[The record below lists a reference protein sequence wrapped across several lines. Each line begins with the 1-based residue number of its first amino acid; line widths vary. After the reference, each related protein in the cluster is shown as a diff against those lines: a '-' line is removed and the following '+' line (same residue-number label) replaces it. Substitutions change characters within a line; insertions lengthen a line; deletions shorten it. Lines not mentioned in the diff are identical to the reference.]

1 MSASKITQ
9 HEFDTTTRVCKH
21 CGKDSKDATA
31 TNCFERSIEA
41 SMDLVATLVKQ
52 LQIRQEE
59 DRKRQE
65 EDRKRQEEDRKRQ
78 EEDRKRQEEDRK
90 RLQTVVEG
98 VEGLKAGILGG
109 QEEDRKRL
117 QTVVEG
123 VEGLKVG
130 MLGGVFHS
138 DILIQTEIPAEIRKR
153 QSINGSWVGTNTKE
167 GKAITTFISNQ
178 VLGLIDDS
186 WKVNLDEFASVDQE
200 VKNFA
205 DFTKH
210 SALYAALNVENDNQY
225 NIKVN
230 IQDSKKHVVHLTT
243 RPDFL
248 ILPKAYATKNQRLD
262 QVYLQTI
269 LFVEVISGEKTEDEW
284 LRQLLTTLR
293 AVAAHT
299 GKHARLYGIVVDRNF
314 TQARLATTDVAGVAS
329 RIICDITGTD
339 WLVSCGPRCAARTQ
353 EALFGPQPRG
363 TADVTIIQ
371 ADLQRSMAEQCRE
384 HFCNAAQRQNAT
396 LCFPYKATTVASAR
410 SRLFHNLIR
419 TTQRPPGYVAHN
431 ISRDPGLVDCTVDL
445 CGHIGLHS
453 PSPSPQCG

>member
-9 HEFDTTTRVCKH
+9 HEFDTTTWVCKH
-21 CGKDSKDATA
+21 CGRDSKDATA

-52 LQIRQEE
+52 RQIG
-59 DRKRQE
+59 
-65 EDRKRQEEDRKRQ
+65 Q

-153 QSINGSWVGTNTKE
+153 QSSNGSWVGTNTKE

-269 LFVEVISGEKTEDEW
+269 LFVEVISGEKTEDES
-284 LRQLLTTLR
+284 LRQLLTTFR

-299 GKHARLYGIVVDRNF
+299 GKHARLYRIVVDRNF
-314 TQARLATTDVAGVAS
+314 TQARLVKYHFYACLSD
-329 RIICDITGTD
+329 GTFH
-339 WLVSCGPRCAARTQ
+339 P
-353 EALFGPQPRG
+353 
-363 TADVTIIQ
+363 
-371 ADLQRSMAEQCRE
+371 
-384 HFCNAAQRQNAT
+384 
-396 LCFPYKATTVASAR
+396 
-410 SRLFHNLIR
+410 SRLHDVCDMLLRF
-419 TTQRPPGYVAHN
+419 P
-431 ISRDPGLVDCTVDL
+431 
-445 CGHIGLHS
+445 
-453 PSPSPQCG
+453 

>member
-1 MSASKITQ
+1 
-9 HEFDTTTRVCKH
+9 
-21 CGKDSKDATA
+21 
-31 TNCFERSIEA
+31 
-41 SMDLVATLVKQ
+41 MDLVATLMKQ
-52 LQIRQEE
+52 LQIG
-59 DRKRQE
+59 
-65 EDRKRQEEDRKRQ
+65 Q

-98 VEGLKAGILGG
+98 VE
-109 QEEDRKRL
+109 RL
-117 QTVVEG
+117 QTIVEG
-123 VEGLKVG
+123 VEGLKAG
-130 MLGGVFHS
+130 MLG
-138 DILIQTEIPAEIRKR
+138 EIRQR
-153 QSINGSWVGTNTKE
+153 QSIHGSWVGTKTEE

-200 VKNFA
+200 VKSFA

-248 ILPKAYATKNQRLD
+248 ILPKAYATKDQRLD

-269 LFVEVISGEKTEDEW
+269 LFVEVISSKKTEDES

-299 GKHARLYGIVVDRNF
+299 GKHARLYGIVVDKNF

-339 WLVSCGPRCAARTQ
+339 WLVSCGTKNHCAARTPG
-353 EALFGPQPRG
+353 ALFSPQPRG
-363 TADVTIIQ
+363 TADVPLIQ
-371 ADLQRSMAEQCRE
+371 ADCRE
-384 HFCNAAQRQNAT
+384 AWQSSAVNIFALQLSVKMQRFAASLKQQPLLQLKNDCLKHFQWIFRLNPEPT
-396 LCFPYKATTVASAR
+396 LAFV
-410 SRLFHNLIR
+410 
-419 TTQRPPGYVAHN
+419 
-431 ISRDPGLVDCTVDL
+431 RDLGDVLVRWWL
-445 CGHIGLHS
+445 G
-453 PSPSPQCG
+453 

>member
-1 MSASKITQ
+1 MFGAAARFRQGNGCLWRTDQQMKCGGAISTFSWCLVHQ
-9 HEFDTTTRVCKH
+9 LLH
-21 CGKDSKDATA
+21 CAKDSKAATA

-52 LQIRQEE
+52 LQIGQEEIRKRQEEDRERQEE

-65 EDRKRQEEDRKRQ
+65 EDRKRQEEDRERQEEDRERQEEDRKRQEEDRERQ

-98 VEGLKAGILGG
+98 VEGLKAG
-109 QEEDRKRL
+109 
-117 QTVVEG
+117 
-123 VEGLKVG
+123 

-138 DILIQTEIPAEIRKR
+138 DILIQTEIPAEIRQR
-153 QSINGSWVGTNTKE
+153 HSIHGSWVGTNTKE

-178 VLGLIDDS
+178 VLGLIDYT

-205 DFTKH
+205 DFTQH
-210 SALYAALNVENDNQY
+210 SDLYAALNVENDNQY

-230 IQDSKKHVVHLTT
+230 IQDSKKNVVHLTT

-269 LFVEVISGEKTEDEW
+269 LFVEVISGQKTEDES

-299 GKHARLYGIVVDRNF
+299 AKHARLYGIVVDKHF
-314 TQARLATTDVAGVAS
+314 TQARLVKYQFYACFSD
-329 RIICDITGTD
+329 GTFH
-339 WLVSCGPRCAARTQ
+339 P
-353 EALFGPQPRG
+353 
-363 TADVTIIQ
+363 
-371 ADLQRSMAEQCRE
+371 
-384 HFCNAAQRQNAT
+384 
-396 LCFPYKATTVASAR
+396 
-410 SRLFHNLIR
+410 SRLHGVCEMLLRF
-419 TTQRPPGYVAHN
+419 
-431 ISRDPGLVDCTVDL
+431 
-445 CGHIGLHS
+445 
-453 PSPSPQCG
+453 

>member
-1 MSASKITQ
+1 MKCGGKCTVLIRRAMPKKLSAGAISTFSWCLVHQLLVRSLPPESHLQPFESHPLKIVSLKPDMSASKITQ

-21 CGKDSKDATA
+21 CAKDSKAATA

-52 LQIRQEE
+52 LQIGQEEIRKSQEE

-65 EDRKRQEEDRKRQ
+65 EDRE
-78 EEDRKRQEEDRK
+78 RQEEDRK

-98 VEGLKAGILGG
+98 VEGLKAG
-109 QEEDRKRL
+109 
-117 QTVVEG
+117 
-123 VEGLKVG
+123 

-138 DILIQTEIPAEIRKR
+138 DILIQTEIPAEIRQR
-153 QSINGSWVGTNTKE
+153 HSIHGSWVGTNTKE

-178 VLGLIDDS
+178 VLGLIDYT

-205 DFTKH
+205 DFTQH
-210 SALYAALNVENDNQY
+210 SDLYAALNVENDNQY

-230 IQDSKKHVVHLTT
+230 IQDSKKNVVHLTT
-243 RPDFL
+243 RPEFL

-269 LFVEVISGEKTEDEW
+269 LFVEVISGQKTEDES

-299 GKHARLYGIVVDRNF
+299 AKHARLYGIVVDKHF
-314 TQARLATTDVAGVAS
+314 TQARLVKYQFYACFSD
-329 RIICDITGTD
+329 GTFH
-339 WLVSCGPRCAARTQ
+339 P
-353 EALFGPQPRG
+353 
-363 TADVTIIQ
+363 
-371 ADLQRSMAEQCRE
+371 
-384 HFCNAAQRQNAT
+384 
-396 LCFPYKATTVASAR
+396 
-410 SRLFHNLIR
+410 SRLHGVCEMLLRF
-419 TTQRPPGYVAHN
+419 Q
-431 ISRDPGLVDCTVDL
+431 
-445 CGHIGLHS
+445 
-453 PSPSPQCG
+453 

>member
-1 MSASKITQ
+1 METGWGRHLFEQQMKCGGKCTVLIRRAMPKKLSAGAISTFSWCLVHQLLTSKITQ

-21 CGKDSKDATA
+21 CAKDSKDATA

-52 LQIRQEE
+52 LQIS
-59 DRKRQE
+59 
-65 EDRKRQEEDRKRQ
+65 QEEDRKRQ

-98 VEGLKAGILGG
+98 VEGLK
-109 QEEDRKRL
+109 
-117 QTVVEG
+117 EG
-123 VEGLKVG
+123 VEGLKAG

-138 DILIQTEIPAEIRKR
+138 DILIQTEIPAEIRQR
-153 QSINGSWVGTNTKE
+153 QSIHGSWVGTKTEE

-186 WKVNLDEFASVDQE
+186 WRVDLDQFASVDQE

-248 ILPKAYATKNQRLD
+248 ILPKAYATKGQRLD

-269 LFVEVISGEKTEDEW
+269 LFVEVISGKKTEDES

-299 GKHARLYGIVVDRNF
+299 GKHARLYGIVVDKSF
-314 TQARLATTDVAGVAS
+314 TQARLVKYHFYACFSD
-329 RIICDITGTD
+329 GTFH
-339 WLVSCGPRCAARTQ
+339 P
-353 EALFGPQPRG
+353 
-363 TADVTIIQ
+363 
-371 ADLQRSMAEQCRE
+371 
-384 HFCNAAQRQNAT
+384 
-396 LCFPYKATTVASAR
+396 
-410 SRLFHNLIR
+410 SRLHDVCEMLLRF
-419 TTQRPPGYVAHN
+419 Q
-431 ISRDPGLVDCTVDL
+431 
-445 CGHIGLHS
+445 
-453 PSPSPQCG
+453 